1 MDELECKNLTDEINA
16 CIKEFDDMVASE
28 NGCVVAKDD
37 EEKNESAEN
46 DGKQEKSAGGILG
59 MLVKA
64 LADEL
69 LAENQYWVCRHLA
82 KGVGRVDAIPEFE
95 QHEKD
100 EHDHAEKLMLR
111 IKELGGEPI
120 TSPAKWEENGNPW
133 TEVTTSNVCEQLDIT
148 IKAEQDAI
156 DYYQKIVEACRGGKD
171 DITIRLVRSIMS
183 DEAEHLYDLQM
194 LKDEICA

>member
-1 MDELECKNLTDEINA
+1 MENNELNGLTEEINA
-16 CIKEFDDMVASE
+16 CIKEFNEMVA
-28 NGCVVAKDD
+28 AD
-37 EEKNESAEN
+37 EGDEKKQEE
-46 DGKQEKSAGGILG
+46 DGKKEDGILG

-82 KGVGRVDAIPEFE
+82 RGNGRVDAIPEFE

-111 IKELGGEPI
+111 IKELGGKPI
-120 TSPAKWEENGNPW
+120 TSPAKWEKNGNPW
-133 TEVTTSNVCEQLDIT
+133 TEVETSDVCEQLDIT

-156 DYYQKIVEACRGGKD
+156 DYYQTILDACRGGKD
-171 DITIRLVRSIMS
+171 DITIKLVRSIMS

-194 LKDEICA
+194 LKEEICG